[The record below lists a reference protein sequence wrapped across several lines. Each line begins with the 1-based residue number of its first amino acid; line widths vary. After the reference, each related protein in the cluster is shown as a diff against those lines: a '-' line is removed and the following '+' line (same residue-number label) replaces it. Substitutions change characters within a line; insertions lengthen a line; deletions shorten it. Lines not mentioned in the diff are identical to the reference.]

1 MPKTFRVYVDSG
13 GNMPQLR
20 HTKWQCKSHP
30 YYIQY
35 INDCPVSYYGPRNI
49 VAGNVTRDSVW
60 CYLTSGFVSI
70 DNLTALSN

>member
-1 MPKTFRVYVDSG
+1 MPKTFRVYVDRG

-20 HTKWQCKSHP
+20 HIKWQCESHP

-35 INDCPVSYYGPRNI
+35 INDRPVSYYGPRDVI
-49 VAGNVTRDSVW
+49 AGNVTKDSVW

-70 DNLTALSN
+70 DKLTALSN